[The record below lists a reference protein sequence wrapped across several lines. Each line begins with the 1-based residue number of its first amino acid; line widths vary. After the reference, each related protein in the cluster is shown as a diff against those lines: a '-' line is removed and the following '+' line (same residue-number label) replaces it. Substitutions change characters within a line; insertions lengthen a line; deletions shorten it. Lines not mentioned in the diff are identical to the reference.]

1 MTLNFIIILKIN
13 FHNFIRTFLSFF
25 FSIKLME
32 QKLDPETLGIIPLF
46 TFMDEFFPR
55 ETNST
60 PDVFTLWH
68 YNGLSL
74 GSNSKVEF

>member
-1 MTLNFIIILKIN
+1 MDLLAILFK
-13 FHNFIRTFLSFF
+13 FF
-25 FSIKLME
+25 FLFRSIKLME
-32 QKLDPETLGIIPLF
+32 QKLDPESLGIVTIF

-55 ETNST
+55 QTNST

-74 GSNSKVEF
+74 GSNSKVIFRY

>member
-1 MTLNFIIILKIN
+1 
-13 FHNFIRTFLSFF
+13 
-25 FSIKLME
+25 ME
-32 QKLDPETLGIIPLF
+32 QKLDPENLGIVTIF
-46 TFMDEFFPR
+46 TFMDEFFPC

-74 GSNSKVEF
+74 GSNSKVLFFQIFYALYFPFSCYSF

>member
-1 MTLNFIIILKIN
+1 
-13 FHNFIRTFLSFF
+13 
-25 FSIKLME
+25 ME
-32 QKLDPETLGIIPLF
+32 QKLDPESLGIIPLF